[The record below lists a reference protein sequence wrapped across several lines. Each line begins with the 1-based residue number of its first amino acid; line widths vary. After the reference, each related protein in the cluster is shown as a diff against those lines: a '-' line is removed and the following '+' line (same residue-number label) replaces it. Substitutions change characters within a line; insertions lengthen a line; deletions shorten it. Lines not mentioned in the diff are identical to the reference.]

1 MPTNLSLF
9 SVTAVLI
16 LASDGS
22 RVLAK
27 YYNPPHS
34 TTKSPYPTAKEQKVF
49 EKGLHAKT
57 VKTGGDVV
65 LYDNHVVVYKAESDV
80 IMYVVGGLDENELM
94 LFNVALAMRDTLLL
108 MLRNAVDKRT
118 IAEHYD
124 MVSLALEEMVDD
136 GVILE
141 TDPQLILQRV
151 TKLPQNDIPNIK
163 DIDLSEKGLLNAW
176 EFGKKHLA
184 EKLRQGL

>member
-1 MPTNLSLF
+1 LGN
-9 SVTAVLI
+9 
-16 LASDGS
+16 
-22 RVLAK
+22 
-27 YYNPPHS
+27 
-34 TTKSPYPTAKEQKVF
+34 
-49 EKGLHAKT
+49 
-57 VKTGGDVV
+57 
-65 LYDNHVVVYKAESDV
+65 
-80 IMYVVGGLDENELM
+80 
-94 LFNVALAMRDTLLL
+94 
-108 MLRNAVDKRT
+108 RNAVDKRT